1 MSKIKLFNTFNKV
14 KHILVRPKLRV
25 MFSRMSRQPFYMPP
39 FSFDLFTKHRYLNRE
54 TFEYEYGPQFI
65 AKMQKWFPF
74 FPVKSIRI
82 TLPDWMTFR
91 VINNDF
97 SRKWKYDN
105 PRFERRGNFSIV
117 IFGFALT
124 FYLEIPLDN
133 EDKYHEDEYYE
144 FMMEYL
150 SGVDAGDLKEC
161 IKQMGTMTQHTKK
174 YGERKYHGFWKE
186 WLRPEWHTVY
196 DIAVSELDNI
206 YNHGKD
212 VEWILCSAIKRNERR
227 NCDNPYHEGTN
238 DLINIELGYRHHD
251 IIWRFGEEL
260 EDGPYAQGFYT
271 SKGRFV
277 GREEAAKI
285 AYAAGQIKSQK
296 SRLFSE
302 DLY

>member
-1 MSKIKLFNTFNKV
+1 MSKIKLFDTFNKV

-25 MFSRMSRQPFYMPP
+25 MFGRMSRQPFYIPP

-54 TFEYEYGPQFI
+54 TFEYEYHPQFI
-65 AKMQKWFPF
+65 VKMQKWFPF
-74 FPVKSIRI
+74 FPVKGIRI

-105 PRFERRGNFSIV
+105 PCFERRGNFSIV

-150 SGVDAGDLKEC
+150 NGVDAGDLKEC
-161 IKQMGTMTQHTKK
+161 IKQMGTITQHTKQ
-174 YGERKYHGFWKE
+174 YGKRKYPGFRKE
-186 WLRPEWHTVY
+186 WLKPEWYSTF
-196 DIAVSELDNI
+196 DIAQREMEIKSSD
-206 YNHGKD
+206 KK
-212 VEWILCSAIKRNERR
+212 EWILCSAIQRKTPRQ
-227 NCDNPYHEGTN
+227 CSPYWEGTN
-238 DLINIELGYRHHD
+238 DICNIELGMRHHD
-251 IIWRFGEEL
+251 IFHRFPNEL
-260 EDGPYAQGFYT
+260 NETEQGFYT
-271 SKGRFV
+271 SKGRYV
-277 GREEAAKI
+277 NRKEAAEI
-285 AYAAGQIKSQK
+285 AYAAGQIDTPV
-296 SRLFSE
+296 SRLYSE